1 MRKQPNSHHCFI
13 CGVKN
18 VAGVHVRFYETETHE
33 GTPEILARF
42 TGQPQHQG
50 YPGRMHGGV
59 AMGILD
65 ETIGRAVNIGDAP
78 ADDPDA
84 RAMTWGVT
92 GEFTLRFHKPVP
104 LGVELTARGR
114 IVRERSRVFEGEGEL
129 YLPDGEIAVSAKGT
143 YFKMSLDAISAI
155 DPETLGWRVYP
166 D

>member
-1 MRKQPNSHHCFI
+1 MRKQPNSDHCFI

-18 VAGVHVRFYETETHE
+18 VAGVHVRFYETATAD

-42 TGQPQHQG
+42 IGQTQHQG
-50 YPGRMHGGV
+50 YPERMHGGV

-65 ETIGRAVNIGDAP
+65 ETIGRAVNIGD
-78 ADDPDA
+78 DDA
-84 RAMTWGVT
+84 RSMTWGVT
-92 GEFTLRFHKPVP
+92 GEFSLRFHKPVP

-143 YFKMSLDAISAI
+143 YVKMTLDAISDI
-155 DPETLGWRVYP
+155 EPESLGWRIYP